1 MTVENQQPTP
11 QEQQPAQEQQQ
22 TAQNTGGTEP
32 SAGASP
38 ESGASTEKAVTESEV
53 LEALKSVFDPE
64 LMINV
69 VDLGLVYNVQVQG
82 NEVNVDL
89 GLTTPMCPAGP
100 QMLQQAKQAVE
111 ALRPG
116 LTVNVRLTLDPP
128 WSPDRMSEEARNRLG
143 IF

>member
-1 MTVENQQPTP
+1 MTADQQQPVP
-11 QEQQPAQEQQQ
+11 EERMNQPEMAESQ
-22 TAQNTGGTEP
+22 
-32 SAGASP
+32 SSP
-38 ESGASTEKAVTESEV
+38 AAESGGPEKAVSESEV
-53 LEALKSVFDPE
+53 LEALKGVFDPE

-82 NEVNVDL
+82 NEVNIDL

-116 LTVNVRLTLDPP
+116 LVVNVRLALDPP
-128 WSPDRMSEEARNRLG
+128 WSPDRMSEEARNQLG